1 MTRDTAG
8 VSEEKLIGG
17 VANEGAVSR
26 VGDHVRRPSTPYSST
41 IHSLLMWLRAVGFD
55 GAPLPIGID
64 DDGRERLEFVDGD
77 VPVPPYPTWAQSD
90 AALESV
96 AVLLR
101 RYHDAASSFDASGLG
116 WSGELA
122 DPLGGPII
130 CHNDVCLE
138 NVVFRDGVAVAL
150 LDFDFAAPGRRM
162 HDLAQFARMCV
173 PVDDDASAA
182 RLGWGAV
189 DRPARLRLV
198 ADAYGADSTDRAE
211 LVAILTDS
219 IAHGDEFVRRRAE
232 AGDPGFVKMWHE
244 IGGMERFE
252 RRRRWFTHNMARL
265 EQVLQ

>member
-1 MTRDTAG
+1 
-8 VSEEKLIGG
+8 
-17 VANEGAVSR
+17 
-26 VGDHVRRPSTPYSST
+26 
-41 IHSLLMWLRAVGFD
+41 MWLRAVGFD

-138 NVVFRDGVAVAL
+138 NVVFRDGTAVGL
-150 LDFDFAAPGRRM
+150 LDFDFAAPGRPVF
-162 HDLAQFARMCV
+162 DVASFARMCV
-173 PVDDDASAA
+173 PVDDDVNAR
-182 RLGWGAV
+182 RLGWHDA
-189 DRPARLRLV
+189 DRTARLHLV
-198 ADAYGADSTDRAE
+198 ADSYGLDARERRA
-211 LVAILTDS
+211 LVDVLDGQ
-219 IAHGDEFVRRRAE
+219 IATGGEFVRRRVE
-232 AGDPGFVKMWHE
+232 AGDPGFVAMWNE
-244 IGGMERFE
+244 MGGAARFD
-252 RRRRWFTHNMARL
+252 RRRRWWADNRQGFLDAVNLA
-265 EQVLQ
+265 

>member
-1 MTRDTAG
+1 
-8 VSEEKLIGG
+8 VSELLGGG

-26 VGDHVRRPSTPYSST
+26 VGEHVRRPSNPYSST
-41 IHSLLMWLRAVGFD
+41 IHRLLLWLRAAGFD
-55 GAPLPIGID
+55 GAPVPIGIV
-64 DDGRERLEFVDGD
+64 DDGHERLQFIDGD
-77 VPVPPYPTWAQSD
+77 VPVPPYPAWAQTD

-101 RYHDAASSFDASGLG
+101 RFHDASSSFDASGLG

-122 DPLGGPII
+122 DPLGGPVI

-138 NVVFRDGVAVAL
+138 NVVFREGVAFAL

-162 HDLAQFARMCV
+162 HDLAHFARMCV
-173 PVDDDASAA
+173 PVDDDASTA

-198 ADAYGADSTDRAE
+198 ADAYGADSADRVE

-219 IAHGDEFVRRRAE
+219 IAQGGEFVRRRAE
-232 AGDPGFVKMWHE
+232 AGDPGFVKMWRE

-252 RRRRWFTHNMARL
+252 RRRRWFTHNMTRF
-265 EQVLQ
+265 EQALR